1 MTYNR
6 KRKIRIIKGLRKIF
20 KINKY
25 NSEEISRYG
34 SYALLA
40 SYWPKPWKFTL
51 TSILCKYEKQIQKNK
66 IRNERKE
73 IKNKQ
78 KNYINHFE
86 ANGNVKKYYI
96 PEFWR

>member
-51 TSILCKYEKQIQKNK
+51 TSILCKYKKQISKNEV
-66 IRNERKE
+66 NEKRKAATE
-73 IKNKQ
+73 KKNAERFHIDFWRLK
-78 KNYINHFE
+78 
-86 ANGNVKKYYI
+86 NVKVAD
-96 PEFWR
+96 

>member
-1 MTYNR
+1 MTYDR

-51 TSILCKYEKQIQKNK
+51 TSILCKYKKALK
-66 IRNERKE
+66 ITVILFKA
-73 IKNKQ
+73 ITTSSF
-78 KNYINHFE
+78 I
-86 ANGNVKKYYI
+86 VLI
-96 PEFWR
+96 S